1 MGGKDRD
8 MSDKEKTIST
18 EITRRDFLKGTTA
31 SAALLG
37 VGSLPFASG
46 VFAAGS
52 DELKVG
58 LIGCGGRGT
67 GAATDCVRS
76 APGVK
81 IYAMGDLFQDR
92 LEGSLARLTGNE
104 ALKDKIDVAKN
115 RCFWGFDAYE
125 KVIASDVDMVILAEP
140 PGFRPSHFRAAVE
153 AGKHVFFEKPVAVD
167 GPGVRAIL
175 EAGEIASRKKL
186 GIVAGTI
193 KRHQADYMATIK
205 RIHDGEIGDI
215 LAAQCYYNTGELWNH
230 GRKPEWSD
238 MEWQCRNWLY
248 FTWLSGDHIVEQ
260 HIHNLDVM
268 NWVIGAHPEKCVGIG
283 GRQVRTDPA
292 YGHIFDHF
300 TVEYEYPNG
309 VRLMSM
315 CRQSDNCCNN
325 VSERV
330 IGTKGS
336 SNCSKFIRLDLLR
349 GAYEWKFDGE
359 VPSPFVQE
367 HTDLITSIREGNPLN
382 EAQQI
387 AESSLTAIMGRMSA
401 YTGQEV
407 TWEQALNSQENLM
420 PEKLE
425 FGPLALPPVAIPG
438 KTKFA

>member
-1 MGGKDRD
+1 MGGKDSE
-8 MSDKEKTIST
+8 MSGKEKTNSM

-37 VGSLPFASG
+37 VSSLPFASG

-76 APGVK
+76 APGVR
-81 IYAMGDLFQDR
+81 IFAMGDLFQDR

-104 ALKDKIDVAKN
+104 ALKDKIDVTKD

-125 KVIASDVDMVILAEP
+125 KVIASDVDMVILAAP
-140 PGFRPSHFRAAVE
+140 PGFRPSHFKAAVE

-175 EAGEIASRKKL
+175 EAGEIAQQKKL

-268 NWVIGAHPEKCVGIG
+268 NWAIGSHPEKCVGIG

-300 TVEYEYPNG
+300 TIEYEYPNG

-325 VSERV
+325 VLERV
-330 IGTKGS
+330 IGKIARTTFNSCVLQRQTPRNVQRWVGCFLVGDGIIVGRIYT
-336 SNCSKFIRLDLLR
+336 NN
-349 GAYEWKFDGE
+349 APGE
-359 VPSPFVQE
+359 VAGGIVHSKMDFFYDMGATSEACGPLGPS
-367 HTDLITSIREGNPLN
+367 TTSNSTSCPSNRLRRPLPR
-382 EAQQI
+382 I
-387 AESSLTAIMGRMSA
+387 AE
-401 YTGQEV
+401 
-407 TWEQALNSQENLM
+407 
-420 PEKLE
+420 
-425 FGPLALPPVAIPG
+425 
-438 KTKFA
+438 